1 MLILKSLIELIVEL
15 LIELLIK
22 KYRNIINNDKIFTK
36 SKYNLEF
43 MLTFISLHEY
53 S

>member
-1 MLILKSLIELIVEL
+1 MLILRLIIELIIEL

-22 KYRNIINNDKIFTK
+22 KYRNIINNGNIFTM

-43 MLTFISLHEY
+43 MLTFISLHEFY
-53 S
+53 